1 MNRKLI
7 VAAIGFVIA
16 VAIGSHF
23 YVEWQMVKFDASLPT
38 PPTEEQQVS
47 DETTGGHW
55 HGDEWHAEPHADE
68 QVEVDPGPHLHPIM
82 LPKLSELDPGEIR
95 YYDAAK
101 TRPIHWRDY
110 GGIVPDENTPRP
122 YKHLTDY
129 EFHTMDRSG
138 LTPVQQVL
146 LENEEYFRSP
156 SAREN
161 LKLKQQLWR
170 KMEALDRL
178 YEQDN
183 ARALREY
190 EERKRAAVVDR

>member
-1 MNRKLI
+1 MNRKI
-7 VAAIGFVIA
+7 IIAAIGFVVA

-23 YVEWQMVKFDASLPT
+23 YVEWQMAKFDASLPT
-38 PPTEEQQVS
+38 PPTEEQLGT
-47 DETTGGHW
+47 DETGGGHW

-68 QVEVDPGPHLHPIM
+68 QVEDPGPYLHPIM
-82 LPKLSELDPGEIR
+82 LPKLSELEPGEIR
-95 YYDAAK
+95 YHDAAK
-101 TRPIHWRDY
+101 TKPIHWRDY

-146 LENEEYFRSP
+146 LENEEYFRNP
-156 SAREN
+156 RARET
-161 LKLKQQLWR
+161 LRLSQEVWR
-170 KMEALDRL
+170 SMEERDRRN
-178 YEQDN
+178 EQRN

>member
-7 VAAIGFVIA
+7 VAAIGFVVA

-23 YVEWQMVKFDASLPT
+23 YVEWQVAKFDASLPT
-38 PPTEEQQVS
+38 PPTEEQLGA

-68 QVEVDPGPHLHPIM
+68 QVEDPGPYLHPIM
-82 LPKLSELDPGEIR
+82 LPELSELEPGEIR

-101 TRPIHWRDY
+101 TKPIHWDSY

-122 YKHLTDY
+122 YKHLTND
-129 EFHTMDRSG
+129 EVHTMDRSG

-146 LENEEYFRSP
+146 LHNELYFRYPFS
-156 SAREN
+156 REH
-161 LKLKQQLWR
+161 LRTRQRLWR
-170 KMEALDRL
+170 SMEELDRL
-178 YEQDN
+178 YEEDN